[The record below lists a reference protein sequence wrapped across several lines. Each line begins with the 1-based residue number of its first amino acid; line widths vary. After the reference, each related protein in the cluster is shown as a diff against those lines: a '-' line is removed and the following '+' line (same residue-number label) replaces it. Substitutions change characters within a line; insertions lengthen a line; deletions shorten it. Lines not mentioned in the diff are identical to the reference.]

1 MMIFSYE
8 GEAKFGMFQVHFWCW
23 KMVEP
28 PVFEGKVRKSICPH
42 VHASN
47 QGPKIGLQGVLN
59 IGEKGSYHM
68 WWKDEICGMVIYA

>member
-8 GEAKFGMFQVHFWCW
+8 GEAKFGMFQVHFRCW

-28 PVFEGKVRKSICPH
+28 PVFEGKVRKSLFPH

-59 IGEKGSYHM
+59 IGV
-68 WWKDEICGMVIYA
+68 W